1 MGEGLIQAGQGLDQ
15 ALLQPIEPGF
25 SGAQHLQALLV
36 LERRSP
42 VQAPLP
48 PVASFQA
55 ATGLQ
60 QLGFAEGVQHGGP
73 ASVVVRAVS
82 VAEALQHPAQELQL
96 PLRRQRQI
104 QQPLQREPN
113 AEPRPAIR
121 WSMPHRFYTLHRALL
136 HQEGPR
142 RRPIPSL

>member
-25 SGAQHLQALLV
+25 SGAQRLQALLV

-48 PVASFQA
+48 PVARFQA

-60 QLGFAEGVQHGGP
+60 QLGLPQGVEHGGP
-73 ASVVVRAVS
+73 TSVSVRAVA
-82 VAEALQHPAQELQL
+82 VTEAFQHPAQ
-96 PLRRQRQI
+96 
-104 QQPLQREPN
+104 
-113 AEPRPAIR
+113 
-121 WSMPHRFYTLHRALL
+121 
-136 HQEGPR
+136 
-142 RRPIPSL
+142 